1 MTNFVTSI
9 NDKNIMHNTKK
20 LRYKIVIEWLLKEG
34 YLTVDE
40 SDKKIPT
47 EKGEEIGISLE
58 YCERN
63 FHSYTVLTYNIEA
76 QRFILENIIN
86 GNIK

>member
-1 MTNFVTSI
+1 
-9 NDKNIMHNTKK
+9 MHNTKK

-47 EKGEEIGISLE
+47 EKGEEIGI
-58 YCERN
+58 
-63 FHSYTVLTYNIEA
+63 
-76 QRFILENIIN
+76 
-86 GNIK
+86 